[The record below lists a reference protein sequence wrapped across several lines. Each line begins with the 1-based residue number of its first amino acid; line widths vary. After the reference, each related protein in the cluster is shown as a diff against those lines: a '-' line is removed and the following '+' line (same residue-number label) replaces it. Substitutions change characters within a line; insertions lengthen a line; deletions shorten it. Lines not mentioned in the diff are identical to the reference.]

1 MVQPLRAADVPA
13 AIALLERA
21 GLPSGAA
28 NIARY
33 VHWQPDG
40 AWGVVEHG
48 SLVGMVTLLQ
58 FGHVGFV
65 GCMAVE
71 PDRQARGIGRALLEH
86 AQGVARRAGVIT
98 LLLEATPSGQR
109 LYERLGYVV
118 AHETWILSRSRVA
131 PSDPVG
137 LDHERRAIFELD
149 RGATGSPRD
158 VMIGGLID
166 EGRGGVERTGA
177 LDGYG
182 LVVGDRLGPVIAR
195 DPGAGRALVDRLAG
209 ACTVAAVPAPNEP
222 AMAAFAANGFGYTRS
237 LRRMRLGPPVAANP
251 AWLWS
256 LASSGAG

>member
-13 AIALLERA
+13 AIALLERV

-28 NIARY
+28 NLARY
-33 VHWQPDG
+33 LRWQRAG

-48 SLVGMVTLLQ
+48 ALVGMVTLLQ

-65 GCMAVE
+65 GCMAVD
-71 PDRQARGIGRALLEH
+71 PGRQARGLGRVLLEH
-86 AQGVARRAGVIT
+86 AHAAGRRAGVIT

-109 LYERLGYVV
+109 LYEKLGYVV
-118 AHETWILSRSRVA
+118 DHETLIVSRSRVA
-131 PSDPVG
+131 PSDPVA

-166 EGRGGVERTGA
+166 EGRGGVERTTVLA
-177 LDGYG
+177 GYG

-237 LRRMRLGPPVAANP
+237 LRRMRLGPPVGSNP